1 MMTDHR
7 EHDHSEPRLQE
18 LPPALTM
25 ALSGLHLIEAS
36 AGTGKTWALSALI
49 VRFLIERRLEPRQI
63 IATTFTR
70 AAAAELQERIRQRI
84 HGIWTLLHES
94 LTDVAQAR
102 ERATLAHDLL
112 GVYVLDRLSA
122 AGRVEAYQHLKLA
135 LSTFDELFVGTLDS
149 FCQKIWREFAFD
161 IGGGEAREISE
172 ETDALTEELI
182 HDAIRGWRSAQAPF
196 LIEQLVLSGRI
207 TDIEHHAGVVATAL
221 NFLGAE
227 IAPVAAAQLDGTA
240 LEEWQA
246 TATDLAWL
254 DWLTAWSGLS
264 ASFYGGRKLAQH
276 HMALPELVDW
286 MKTAT
291 VADLL
296 ALDEDTSI
304 AQLLSVFAEDKFS
317 TNFKKDAFTSAQVQV
332 LLASNVSDAVRAFV
346 QIRQDLLAVLTQA
359 RRHLHYTIALHVRA
373 QLPIRLAAQAETT
386 FSTQMHGLADALW
399 RDSGA
404 LLAEQIRYRYPV
416 ALVDEFQDTN
426 RDQDRVIE
434 RIYRQPWCNPEQRAA
449 VDMPCLVL
457 VGDPKQAIYGFRGG
471 DVHTYLAARAQVAA
485 VGQIHALDQNQR
497 SVVPLVQGVNAFFRQ
512 NAQLGDGVDYPEV
525 SPADRGHAPLM
536 DHGRENPYPLRFIQ
550 LTAKSDAHPASDEIS
565 QTVWHIMQLLQ
576 DSAAGQMSIDGRVL
590 LPEDIAVLASSHRD
604 LDAVEAGL
612 READIPVWRQSRVNV
627 FQSVLSHDLAALLQ
641 LMLSPYRE
649 DALRRALT
657 GRLIGEGLRALDQ
670 HSQDAGWLAEQ
681 QAAFAEDALV
691 WQRYGFLSAWQR
703 IAARYRVFERLSD
716 ATPGEAM
723 LAERSLVNLRHLIEL
738 LHRQSERRMGPHHL
752 LAWLL
757 RQIASP
763 SERGDEIERPLP
775 SVSGVQLMTIHAS
788 KGLEFAI
795 VFMIGLPERASQGN
809 PKASETILYVQDQ
822 IRMMSF
828 DEGDEAKRAQH
839 VEREAGEER
848 RLLYVAATRAKYR
861 QYLYLKAPKKDTPS
875 SFAHW
880 LPEGVQALIDA
891 MPGQVRVAE
900 ALKAA
905 VDFRYRPIHASP
917 EMALVAR
924 PSGQRYYAG
933 WGMTSFSALIRD
945 VGHGAGRP
953 DQAGLAADMLLGE
966 SVPVADDGDASDE
979 YEQMQDDA
987 VDITGPNDTT
997 LPVPFAAP
1005 ATDLPDI
1012 RFRFE
1017 RGANGGNCL
1026 HKILEY
1032 LDPRF
1037 DEARVAVWTETFARQ
1052 MQHHGIQGVDPEEM
1066 VPWFRDIMQAPISG
1080 GTTLAGLRFQSRVRE
1095 FEFHLSLGDE
1105 TVDGPRLLDRLKEAG
1120 IIVPE
1125 LPVTRAVRYLK
1136 GFADLVYEHDGRF
1149 YVADY
1154 KSNFL
1159 GDQRD
1164 DYHQAAMITSMAE
1177 SGYWLQAS
1185 VYLVALHRYLKS
1197 RKADYQIERHLGGA
1211 CYLYLRG
1218 MRADAAQTGVVHWMP
1233 APELILDL
1241 DAILGQ
1247 GRGGSD
1253 AA

>member
-1 MMTDHR
+1 M
-7 EHDHSEPRLQE
+7 EHHKPHAQS

-70 AAAAELQERIRQRI
+70 AAAAELQERIRLRI
-84 HGIWTLLHES
+84 LGISTLLHES
-94 LTDVAQAR
+94 LADLAQAR
-102 ERATLAHDLL
+102 QSAQDSKDLL
-112 GVYVLDRLSA
+112 GLYLLDRLSA
-122 AGRVEAYQHLKLA
+122 AGRAEAYQHLKIA

-161 IGGGEAREISE
+161 IGGGESREISE

-182 HDAIRGWRSAQAPF
+182 HDAIRRWRSAQAPF

-207 TDIEHHAGVVATAL
+207 TDIEHHAGVAATAL

-227 IAPVAAAQLDGTA
+227 IAPIAEAHLDAAA
-240 LEEWQA
+240 LEAWQA
-246 TATDLAWL
+246 ASADLAWQ
-254 DWLTAWSGLS
+254 DWLSVWSGLVS
-264 ASFYGGRKLAQH
+264 GFYGGRKLAQH
-276 HMALPELVDW
+276 HLALPELVQW
-286 MKTAT
+286 MRTT
-291 VADLL
+291 TLADLL
-296 ALDEDTSI
+296 ALDDAAPV
-304 AQLLSVFAEDKFS
+304 AQLLSVFADDKFS
-317 TNFKKDAFTSAQVQV
+317 TNFKKDAFASVQV
-332 LLASNVSDAVRAFV
+332 RTLLASRVSDEVRAFV
-346 QIRQDLLAVLTQA
+346 QIRQDLVAVLAQA
-359 RRHLHYTIALHVRA
+359 KRHLHYTIALYVRE
-373 QLPIRLAAQAETT
+373 QLPLRLAAHAETT

-399 RDSGA
+399 RDSSA
-404 LLAEQIRYRYPV
+404 LLTEQIRYRYPV

-434 RIYRQPWCNPEQRAA
+434 RIYRQPWLSADRPQS
-449 VDMPCLVL
+449 VTDMPCLVL

-471 DVHTYLAARAQVAA
+471 DVHTYLSARAQVAA
-485 VGQIHALDQNQR
+485 RGQIHALDQNQR
-497 SVVPLVQGVNAFFRQ
+497 SVVPLVQGVNAFFRL
-512 NAQLGDGVDYPEV
+512 NTTLGDGVDYPEV

-536 DHGRENPYPLRFIQ
+536 DYGRENPYPLRFVQ
-550 LTAKSDAHPASDEIS
+550 LAAKSDDQPASDEIS
-565 QTVWHIMQLLQ
+565 QTVWRIMQLLQ
-576 DSAAGQMSIDGRVL
+576 DSADGHMTLDGRAL

-612 READIPVWRQSRVNV
+612 RLADIPVWRQSRVNV

-649 DALRRALT
+649 DYLRRALA
-657 GRLIGEGLRALDQ
+657 GRLIGTGLMTLDQ
-670 HSQDAGWLAEQ
+670 ESQDASALAEQ
-681 QAAFAEDALV
+681 QAIFAQDALV

-703 IAARYRVFERLSD
+703 IAVRYQVFERLSR
-716 ATPGEAM
+716 AEGEAM

-757 RQIASP
+757 RQIATP
-763 SERGDEIERPLP
+763 SDRGDEIERPLP

-788 KGLEFAI
+788 KGLEFPI
-795 VFMIGLPERASQGN
+795 VFMLGLPERASQGS
-809 PKASETILYVQDQ
+809 PKAAETILYLQDQ
-822 IRMMSF
+822 VRMMSF
-828 DEGDEAKRAQH
+828 DDQDEAKRAQH

-861 QYLYLKAPKKDTPS
+861 QYLYLKAPKKDTPA

-880 LPEGVQALIDA
+880 LPEGVAALTQA
-891 MPGQVRVAE
+891 MPDRVCAE
-900 ALKAA
+900 DSLKVA
-905 VDFRYRPIHASP
+905 VDFRYRPIHASSP
-917 EMALVAR
+917 TTLVAR
-924 PSGQRYYAG
+924 TAGARYYAG

-945 VGHGAGRP
+945 VGHGAGP
-953 DQAGLAADMLLGE
+953 VMSLSDQEVGDAEVALGE
-966 SVPVADDGDASDE
+966 PVPLADDGDAADEFEPVLDEVIAIRASHEVALVMPEPPVDLDSD
-979 YEQMQDDA
+979 
-987 VDITGPNDTT
+987 TR
-997 LPVPFAAP
+997 
-1005 ATDLPDI
+1005 DI

-1037 DEARVAVWTETFARQ
+1037 DAARISVWTETFARQ
-1052 MQHHGIQGVDPEEM
+1052 MQHHGIQGAEPLEM
-1066 VPWFRDIMQAPISG
+1066 VSWFQDIMQAPISG

-1095 FEFHLSLGDE
+1095 FEFHLSLADE
-1105 TVDGPRLLDRLKEAG
+1105 RVDGPRILNRLRQAG

-1125 LPVTRAVRYLK
+1125 LPMAQAVRYLK

-1154 KSNFL
+1154 KSNYL
-1159 GDQRD
+1159 GDQLS
-1164 DYHQAAMITSMAE
+1164 DYHQQAMVISMNE
-1177 SGYWLQAS
+1177 SGYWLQACI
-1185 VYLVALHRYLKS
+1185 YLVALHRYLKS
-1197 RKADYQIERHLGGA
+1197 RKADYQIEQHLGGA

-1218 MRADAAQTGVVHWMP
+1218 MQADSHLTGVVHWMP
-1233 APELILDL
+1233 SPELILDM

-1247 GRGGSD
+1247 SRGGYD